1 MYVNAL
7 NLIIFSYKASS
18 FIKINTLKNSIYWL
32 EMKILIIFTFILF
45 EILSRKLI
53 FVQNLFRHGARYP
66 VFVNDD
72 DFTNEPRIVNNK
84 G

>member
-1 MYVNAL
+1 
-7 NLIIFSYKASS
+7 
-18 FIKINTLKNSIYWL
+18 
-32 EMKILIIFTFILF
+32 MKILIIFTFILF